1 MLLVS
6 KNNNEY
12 SGLQSLRKLTDKEL
26 EIISSHFH
34 IRSYAED
41 ESIYKINT
49 PALVVYILIEGEVAL
64 SDENEKKI
72 SISKGQFFGNLALND
87 QNERPYSARAISNSI
102 VAGIFH
108 KDFYNLFDKYQSIKD
123 KIIDELI
130 IVK

>member
-1 MLLVS
+1 MLLGS
-6 KNNNEY
+6 KKNNEY

-34 IRSYAED
+34 IRSYAE
-41 ESIYKINT
+41 
-49 PALVVYILIEGEVAL
+49 
-64 SDENEKKI
+64 KI

-87 QNERPYSARAISNSI
+87 HNERPYSARAISNSI